1 MADHLFSPDVPP
13 YPLWFEYDG
22 PLYDGSDWDTFPA
35 RTGWL
40 EKSEAGDFPGRYI
53 PYVKLP
59 KESEYFFRYRP
70 KIESWLYFGMLHY
83 VFGDQLDQAEFL
95 WSKDGQK
102 QLLTTRHLHKYVDDE
117 DDWKTNNRGA
127 RTVKIVN
134 KVLEVLPR
142 YWPWIQDGA
151 CLAIRLLS
159 LALWNVAVKRDGPQP
174 DPPFFGAWTISVANL
189 KDMGLFLG
197 WCPLDVE
204 KCRGAGIQLDTQMY
218 LQQLRRT
225 KLKWNWRTHE
235 ACTKTQC
242 VSDNIDKSKYAVR
255 HVYDECSCSHLHA
268 DVEQLHTI
276 LLDGGIPLVMITPC
290 GEDEFGKQQ
299 YDIKIVKKRT
309 NKPYVA
315 ISHIWADGL
324 GNPEG
329 NSLPY
334 CQLKFLYERA
344 RPLLRDKDYIPGY
357 DEKIYGPLYTG
368 AVRFAHFASN
378 AARRGDDSVLIW
390 IDTLCI
396 PHQSD
401 VRGLAIE
408 RIRDVYT
415 NASRTMIID
424 AELMLV
430 DSRLVSKTEICLRVL
445 YCSSWIRR
453 LWTLQEG
460 LAAGDKLFVLLSDKA
475 INIGTIPGMLVNK
488 VDQGEIPIFQ
498 QGIATMAAGSWYSY
512 FQEPTNFASTFHR
525 LVLGSGDNRNR
536 ADVISWTW
544 FNVATRASSKDR
556 DRPTVLAG
564 LLNLDVREVLKIK
577 DTDERMLNV
586 YSMLGVFPQDVMFLE
601 GARFEE
607 YGMRWALKT
616 CLFSGEFS
624 QLTKE
629 TGDITPR
636 GLQVKIFPS
645 LIALS
650 SDLFDLAL
658 AKSKQSDPDQRQ
670 MDWAQWLHDSKPG
683 YDCDLEV
690 DSEVHPELDSDH
702 LHGHPST
709 EPATNTKLSFLHLKD
724 TTPVNLSQGEA
735 HGIILSSAS
744 PDQSSTR
751 CALVAIQTN
760 EDGVHYARY
769 LSTGVMVT
777 TTFTRNV
784 DTVELPEKGYLLAGT
799 WGDAQVCDWVVG

>member
-1 MADHLFSPDVPP
+1 MADHLFSPGVPP

-40 EKSEAGDFPGRYI
+40 EKSEAGDFPERYV

-59 KESEYFFRYRP
+59 KESEYFFRYSR

-83 VFGDQLDQAEFL
+83 VFGDRLDQSEFL

-117 DDWKTNNRGA
+117 DDWKSNNRGA
-127 RTVKIVN
+127 RAVEIVN
-134 KVLEVLPR
+134 KVLGVLPR
-142 YWPWIQDGA
+142 YIPWIQEGP

-159 LALWNVAVKRDGPQP
+159 LALWTVAVKRDGPQP
-174 DPPFFGAWTISVANL
+174 EPPFFGAWSLSIPEMDNSNL
-189 KDMGLFLG
+189 GLFLG
-197 WCPLDVE
+197 WCPLDAE
-204 KCRGAGIQLDTQMY
+204 KCRGAGIQLDTQLY

-225 KLKWNWRTHE
+225 TLKWNYRTHE

-242 VSDNIDKSKYAVR
+242 VADNIEESSYNVR
-255 HVYDECSCSHLHA
+255 HVSDECSCPHLHA
-268 DVEQLHTI
+268 DVEQLHAI
-276 LLDGGIPLVMITPC
+276 LLDGGIPLVMITPS
-290 GEDEFGKQQ
+290 GEDESGKQQ
-299 YDIKIVKKRT
+299 YDIKIVKKRS

-315 ISHIWADGL
+315 ISHVWANGL

-329 NSLPY
+329 NSLPH
-334 CQLKFLYERA
+334 CQLGFLYERA

-378 AARRGDDSVLIW
+378 AARRGDDSVLVW

-396 PHQSD
+396 PHRSD

-415 NASRTMIID
+415 SASRTMILD
-424 AELMLV
+424 SELMLV
-430 DSRLVSKTEICLRVL
+430 DSRLVSKMEVCLRVL

-460 LAAGDKLFVLLSDKA
+460 LAAEEKLFVLLADKA
-475 INIGTIPGMLVNK
+475 LNIGTIPYMLLNK
-488 VDQGEIPIFQ
+488 VDEGEIPIFQ
-498 QGIATMAAGSWYSY
+498 DGIATMAAVAWYSY
-512 FQEPTNFASTFHR
+512 FQKPTDYASAFHR
-525 LVLGSGDNRNR
+525 LVLQMGGTRNR
-536 ADVISWTW
+536 ADVIGWTW
-544 FNVATRASSKDR
+544 FNVATRATSKDR

-564 LLNLDVREVLKIK
+564 LLNLDVREVLKTK
-577 DTDERMLNV
+577 DADERMLRI

-601 GARFEE
+601 GPRFEE

-616 CLFSGEFS
+616 CQFSGQFV

-629 TGDITPR
+629 TGNMTPR

-658 AKSKQSDPDQRQ
+658 AKSKQSDPDQGQ
-670 MDWAQWLHDSKPG
+670 MDWEQWLHESKPEYPDTDG
-683 YDCDLEV
+683 TL
-690 DSEVHPELDSDH
+690 
-702 LHGHPST
+702 ST
-709 EPATNTKLSFLHLKD
+709 EPETDTDTDTDTKLSFLHLKQ
-724 TTPVNLSQGEA
+724 TIPVNLSKGESY
-735 HGIILSSAS
+735 GIILRSAS
-744 PDQSSTR
+744 PGQSSDR

-769 LSTGVMVT
+769 LSPGVIMT
-777 TTFTRNV
+777 TTFDRNL
-784 DTVELPEKGYLLAGT
+784 DTVDLPEDGYLLAGT
-799 WGDAQVCDWVVG
+799 WDDAQIYEWVIG